1 MVNQLDEHGV
11 DGTTHVSCTTV
22 LCIALPCLSPYEE
35 ENLESQNNL
44 PEVTDSV
51 MFRLFRERP
60 KDWREEEEDVVLD
73 ESDGGRVGLAV
84 FPVSAFSRSFSAFRI
99 SISFWFM

>member
-1 MVNQLDEHGV
+1 
-11 DGTTHVSCTTV
+11 
-22 LCIALPCLSPYEE
+22 
-35 ENLESQNNL
+35 
-44 PEVTDSV
+44 

-73 ESDGGRVGLAV
+73 ESDGGRVGFAV

-99 SISFWFM
+99 SISFWLM